1 MLTKCFLAAIQG
13 KGPEYCLIPSSVLSC
28 LTLAS
33 HRRLVAEITLSCFP
47 EINLMGTLVL
57 STHTQWELAEE
68 ASQHLT
74 VDVVPS

>member
-1 MLTKCFLAAIQG
+1 M
-13 KGPEYCLIPSSVLSC
+13 
-28 LTLAS
+28 
-33 HRRLVAEITLSCFP
+33 AEITLSCFP